1 MKLQVENKSKINA
14 KVSVPGDKSISH
26 RSLMLAGIA
35 NGQSRISGLLEG
47 EDCLATLKIMK
58 DLGVDITRDNSGT
71 YLVEGNGLDGLKEPA
86 DILNCGNSGT
96 TMRLLSGLLAGRPFY
111 SVLAGDSS
119 LNSRPMARIITP
131 LTKMGAKIWSRN
143 NGLAPLSIKG
153 GSLTSINY
161 DSPVASAQVKSSI
174 LLAGLSTEGITYV
187 NEPAQSRDHTEK
199 MLKAAGV
206 KIEVTGNTIKLT
218 SSGQPELKPL
228 DIKIPGDI
236 SSAAFIIA
244 AGLITDSSRILI
256 KDVGIN
262 QTRTGILDALEMM
275 EAELSIQN
283 KRTSSGEPLADIEAS
298 SSNLKAV
305 EISGELVPRLIDEIP
320 LLALLATQADGE
332 TVIKDAAELRVKE
345 TDRIKAIS
353 SELRK
358 LGAEIEE
365 YPDGMKIK
373 GNTELKGGIEVDSYG
388 DHRIGMTMAIAG
400 LIAENGITVK
410 NSESINISFPDFEK
424 LINNL

>member
-1 MKLQVENKSKINA
+1 MKLQVENKSRINA

-86 DILNCGNSGT
+86 DILDCGNSGT

-218 SSGQPELKPL
+218 SSGQPVLKPL

>member
-1 MKLQVENKSKINA
+1 MKLQVENKTGIDSEA
-14 KVSVPGDKSISH
+14 SVPGDKSISH

-47 EDCLATLKIMK
+47 EDCLSTLKIMK
-58 DLGVDITRDNSGT
+58 KLGVDITRDDSGS
-71 YLVEGNGLDGLKEPA
+71 YLVEGNGLDGLKEP
-86 DILNCGNSGT
+86 DDTLDCGNSGT

-111 SVLAGDSS
+111 SVLAGDNS
-119 LNSRPMARIITP
+119 LNSRPMDRIITP
-131 LTKMGAKIWSRN
+131 LTKMGANIWSRN

-153 GSLTSINY
+153 GNLNSINY

-174 LLAGLSTEGITYV
+174 LLAGLSAEGITYV

-199 MLKAAGV
+199 MLKASGV
-206 KIEVTGNTIKLT
+206 DIEVDGNTIKLN
-218 SSGQPELKPL
+218 SSDKINIDPL

-244 AGLITDSSRILI
+244 AGLITENSKIII

-262 QTRTGILDALEMM
+262 KTRTGILDALEMM
-275 EAELSIQN
+275 GADLTIKN
-283 KRTSSGEPLADIEAS
+283 KRTSSGEPLADIEVT

-305 EISGELVPRLIDEIP
+305 EISGDLVPRLIDEIP

-332 TVIKDAAELRVKE
+332 TIIKDAEELRVKE

-373 GNTELKGGIEVDSYG
+373 GNTNLKGGIEVDSFG

-400 LIAENGITVK
+400 LIASDGIIVN

>member
-1 MKLQVENKSKINA
+1 MKLKIANKSNINT

-35 NGQSRISGLLEG
+35 SGQSRVSGLLEG
-47 EDCLATLKIMK
+47 EDCFSTLKCMEK
-58 DLGVDITRDNSGT
+58 LGVDITRDNSGT
-71 YLVEGNGLDGLKEPA
+71 YIVNGVGLNGLKEPA
-86 DILNCGNSGT
+86 DILDCGNSGT

-111 SVLAGDSS
+111 SVLTGDRS
-119 LNSRPMARIITP
+119 LNSRPMDRIITP
-131 LTKMGAKIWSRN
+131 LSKMGAEIWSRQQ
-143 NGLAPLSIKG
+143 GLAPLSIRG
-153 GSLTSINY
+153 GNLASINY
-161 DSPVASAQVKSSI
+161 NSPVASAQVKSSI
-174 LLAGLSTEGITYV
+174 LLAGLSTKGITYV

-206 KIEVTGNTIKLT
+206 DIEINDNTIKLN

-228 DIKIPGDI
+228 DINIPGDI

-244 AGLITDSSRILI
+244 AGLITENSRILI

-262 QTRTGILDALEMM
+262 QTRTGVLDALKMM
-275 EAELSIQN
+275 GAELTIKN
-283 KRTSSGEPLADIEAS
+283 KRVSSGEPLADIEAC
-298 SSNLKAV
+298 SSNLKAI
-305 EISGELVPRLIDEIP
+305 EISGSLVPRLIDEIP
-320 LLALLATQADGE
+320 LLALLATQADGD
-332 TVIKDAAELRVKE
+332 TIIKDAAELRVKE

-353 SELRK
+353 SELKK

-373 GNTELKGGIEVDSYG
+373 GNTELKGGIEVDSFG
-388 DHRIGMTMAIAG
+388 DHRIGMTMAISG
-400 LIAENGITVK
+400 LIARNGIIVN
-410 NSESINISFPDFEK
+410 NSESIDISFPDFEK

>member
-1 MKLQVENKSKINA
+1 MKLQVENKTGIDSEA
-14 KVSVPGDKSISH
+14 SVPGDKSISH

-47 EDCLATLKIMK
+47 EDCLSTLKIMK
-58 DLGVDITRDNSGT
+58 KLGVDITRDDSGS
-71 YLVEGNGLDGLKEPA
+71 YLVEGNGLDGLKEP
-86 DILNCGNSGT
+86 DDTLDCGNSGT

-111 SVLAGDSS
+111 SVLAGDNS
-119 LNSRPMARIITP
+119 LNSRPMDRIITP
-131 LTKMGAKIWSRN
+131 LTKMGANIWSRN

-153 GSLTSINY
+153 GNLTSINY

-174 LLAGLSTEGITYV
+174 LLAGLSAEGITYV

-199 MLKAAGV
+199 MLKASGV
-206 KIEVTGNTIKLT
+206 DIEVDGNTIKLN
-218 SSGQPELKPL
+218 SSDKINIDPL

-244 AGLITDSSRILI
+244 AGLITENSKIII

-262 QTRTGILDALEMM
+262 KTRTGILDALEMM
-275 EAELSIQN
+275 GADLTIKN
-283 KRTSSGEPLADIEAS
+283 KRTSSGEPLADIEVT

-305 EISGELVPRLIDEIP
+305 KISGDIVPRLIDEIP

-332 TVIKDAAELRVKE
+332 TIIKDAEELRVKE

-373 GNTELKGGIEVDSYG
+373 GNTNLKGGIEVDSFG

-400 LIAENGITVK
+400 LIASDGIIVN

>member
-1 MKLQVENKSKINA
+1 MKLQIANKSNINT

-35 NGQSRISGLLEG
+35 SGQSRVSGLLEG
-47 EDCLATLKIMK
+47 EDCFSTLKCMEK
-58 DLGVDITRDNSGT
+58 LGVDITRDNSGT
-71 YLVEGNGLDGLKEPA
+71 YIVNGVGLNGLKEPA
-86 DILNCGNSGT
+86 DILDCGNSGT

-111 SVLAGDSS
+111 SVLAGDRS
-119 LNSRPMARIITP
+119 LNSRPMDRIITP
-131 LTKMGAKIWSRN
+131 LSKMGAEIWSRQQ
-143 NGLAPLSIKG
+143 GLAPLSIRG
-153 GSLTSINY
+153 GNLASINY
-161 DSPVASAQVKSSI
+161 NSPVASAQVKSSI
-174 LLAGLSTEGITYV
+174 LLAGLSTKGITYV

-206 KIEVTGNTIKLT
+206 DIEINDNTIKLN

-228 DIKIPGDI
+228 DINIPGDI

-244 AGLITDSSRILI
+244 AGLITENSRILI

-262 QTRTGILDALEMM
+262 QTRTGVLDALKMM
-275 EAELSIQN
+275 GAELTIKN
-283 KRTSSGEPLADIEAS
+283 KRVSSGEPLADIEAC
-298 SSNLKAV
+298 SSNLKAI
-305 EISGELVPRLIDEIP
+305 EISGSLVPRLIDEIP
-320 LLALLATQADGE
+320 LLALLATQADGD
-332 TVIKDAAELRVKE
+332 TIIKDAAELRVKE

-353 SELRK
+353 SELKK

-373 GNTELKGGIEVDSYG
+373 GNTELKGGIEVDSFG
-388 DHRIGMTMAIAG
+388 DHRIGMTMAISG
-400 LIAENGITVK
+400 LIARNGIIVN
-410 NSESINISFPDFEK
+410 NSESIDISFPDFEK

>member
-1 MKLQVENKSKINA
+1 MKLQVENKTRIDT

-47 EDCLATLKIMK
+47 EDCFSTLKIMK
-58 DLGVDITRDNSGT
+58 KLGVDITRDNSGT
-71 YLVEGNGLDGLKEPA
+71 YLVEGKGLNGLKEPT
-86 DILNCGNSGT
+86 DILDCGNSGT

-111 SVLAGDSS
+111 SVLSGDSS
-119 LNSRPMARIITP
+119 LNSRPMDRIITP
-131 LTKMGAKIWSRN
+131 LTKMRAQIWSRQE
-143 NGLAPLSIKG
+143 GLAPLSIKG
-153 GSLTSINY
+153 GNLTSINY

-174 LLAGLSTEGITYV
+174 LLAGLSTKGITYV

-206 KIEVTGNTIKLT
+206 DIQIDCNTIKLN

-244 AGLITDSSRILI
+244 AGLITKNSKILI
-256 KDVGIN
+256 KDVGVN
-262 QTRTGILDALEMM
+262 QTRTGILDALEIMG
-275 EAELSIQN
+275 ADLTIKN
-283 KRTSSGEPLADIEAS
+283 KRTSSGEPLADIQVQS
-298 SSNLKAV
+298 SKLKAV

-320 LLALLATQADGE
+320 LLALLATQADGV

-373 GNTELKGGIEVDSYG
+373 GNTQLKGGIEVDSFG
-388 DHRIGMTMAIAG
+388 DHRIGMTMAISG
-400 LIAENGITVK
+400 LVAENGITVN

>member
-1 MKLQVENKSKINA
+1 MKLQVENKSRINA

-86 DILNCGNSGT
+86 DILDCGNSGT
-96 TMRLLSGLLAGRPFY
+96 TMRLLSGLLAGCPFY

-218 SSGQPELKPL
+218 SSGQPVLKPL

>member
-1 MKLQVENKSKINA
+1 MKLQVENKSRINA

-86 DILNCGNSGT
+86 DILDCGNSGT

>member
-1 MKLQVENKSKINA
+1 MKLQIENTSRIDA
-14 KVSVPGDKSISH
+14 EVSVPGDKSISH

-47 EDCLATLKIMK
+47 EDCLATLKIMEK
-58 DLGVDITRDNSGT
+58 LGVDITRDNSGT
-71 YLVEGNGLDGLKEPA
+71 YLVEGKGLAGLKEPA
-86 DILNCGNSGT
+86 DILDCGNSGT
-96 TMRLLSGLLAGRPFY
+96 SMRLLSGLLAGRPFY
-111 SVLAGDSS
+111 SVLTGDSS

-131 LTKMGAKIWSRN
+131 LTKMGAKIWSRD

-153 GSLTSINY
+153 GKLTSINY

-206 KIEVTGNTIKLT
+206 DLEVTDNTIKLT
-218 SSGQPELKPL
+218 SSGQPELDPL

-236 SSAAFIIA
+236 SSTAFIIA
-244 AGLITDSSRILI
+244 AGLITDKSKILI

-275 EAELSIQN
+275 GAELTIQN
-283 KRTSSGEPLADIEAS
+283 KRTSSGEPLADIQVF

-373 GNTELKGGIEVDSYG
+373 GNTDLKGGIEVDSFG

-400 LIAENGITVK
+400 LVAKNGIIVN

>member
-1 MKLQVENKSKINA
+1 MKLQVENKTSINA
-14 KVSVPGDKSISH
+14 EIFVPGDKSISH

-35 NGQSRISGLLEG
+35 TGQSRISGLLEG

-58 DLGVDITRDNSGT
+58 NLGVDITRDNSGT
-71 YLVEGNGLDGLKEPA
+71 YLVEGNGLDGLKEPT
-86 DILNCGNSGT
+86 DILDCGNSGT

-111 SVLAGDSS
+111 SVLAGDNS

-131 LTKMGAKIWSRN
+131 LSKMGAKIWSRN

-161 DSPVASAQVKSSI
+161 NSPVASAQVKSSI

-199 MLKAAGV
+199 MLKAVGV
-206 KIEVTGNTIKLT
+206 DIEVNGNTIKLN
-218 SSGQPELKPL
+218 SSGQPDLKPM

-244 AGLITDSSRILI
+244 AGLITEKSKIVI

-262 QTRTGILDALEMM
+262 KTRTGIIDALELMG
-275 EAELSIQN
+275 AELNIKN
-283 KRTSSGEPLADIEAS
+283 KRTSSGEPLADIAVS

-305 EISGELVPRLIDEIP
+305 EISGDLVPRLIDEIP
-320 LLALLATQADGE
+320 LLALLATQAAGE

-400 LIAENGITVK
+400 LISKNGIIVN
-410 NSESINISFPDFEK
+410 NSESINISFPDFGN

>member
-1 MKLQVENKSKINA
+1 MKLQVENKTGIDSEA
-14 KVSVPGDKSISH
+14 SVPGDKSISH

-47 EDCLATLKIMK
+47 EDCLSTLKIMK
-58 DLGVDITRDNSGT
+58 KLGVDITRDNSGS
-71 YLVEGNGLDGLKEPA
+71 YLVEGNGLDGLKEP
-86 DILNCGNSGT
+86 DDTLDCGNSGT

-111 SVLAGDSS
+111 SVLAGDNS
-119 LNSRPMARIITP
+119 LNSRPMDRIITP
-131 LTKMGAKIWSRN
+131 LTKMGANIWSRN

-153 GSLTSINY
+153 GNLTSINY

-174 LLAGLSTEGITYV
+174 LLAGLSAEGITYV

-199 MLKAAGV
+199 MLKASGV
-206 KIEVTGNTIKLT
+206 DIEVDGNTIKLN
-218 SSGQPELKPL
+218 SSDKINIDPL

-244 AGLITDSSRILI
+244 AGLITENSKIII

-262 QTRTGILDALEMM
+262 KTRTGILDALEMM
-275 EAELSIQN
+275 GADLTIKN
-283 KRTSSGEPLADIEAS
+283 KKISSGEPLADIEVT

-305 EISGELVPRLIDEIP
+305 EISGDLVPRLIDEIP

-332 TVIKDAAELRVKE
+332 TIIKDAEELRVKE

-373 GNTELKGGIEVDSYG
+373 GNTNLKGGIEVDSFG

-400 LIAENGITVK
+400 LIASDGIIVN

>member
-1 MKLQVENKSKINA
+1 MKLKIANKSNINT

-35 NGQSRISGLLEG
+35 SGQSRVSGLLEG
-47 EDCLATLKIMK
+47 EDCFSTLKCMEK
-58 DLGVDITRDNSGT
+58 LGVDITRDNSGT
-71 YLVEGNGLDGLKEPA
+71 YIVNGVGLNGLKEPA
-86 DILNCGNSGT
+86 DILDCGNSGT

-111 SVLAGDSS
+111 SVLAGDRS
-119 LNSRPMARIITP
+119 LNSRPMDRIITP
-131 LTKMGAKIWSRN
+131 LSKMGAEIWSRQQ
-143 NGLAPLSIKG
+143 GLAPLSIRG
-153 GSLTSINY
+153 GNLASINY
-161 DSPVASAQVKSSI
+161 NSPVASAQVKSSI
-174 LLAGLSTEGITYV
+174 LLAGLSTKGITYV

-206 KIEVTGNTIKLT
+206 DIEINDNTIKLN

-228 DIKIPGDI
+228 DINIPGDI

-244 AGLITDSSRILI
+244 AGLITENSRILI

-262 QTRTGILDALEMM
+262 QTRTGVLDALKMM
-275 EAELSIQN
+275 GAELTIKN
-283 KRTSSGEPLADIEAS
+283 KRVSSGEPLADIEAC
-298 SSNLKAV
+298 SSNLKAI
-305 EISGELVPRLIDEIP
+305 EISGSLVPRLIDEIP
-320 LLALLATQADGE
+320 LLALLATQADGD
-332 TVIKDAAELRVKE
+332 TIIKDAAELRVKE

-353 SELRK
+353 SELKK

-373 GNTELKGGIEVDSYG
+373 GNTELKGGIEVDSFG
-388 DHRIGMTMAIAG
+388 DHRIGMTMAISG
-400 LIAENGITVK
+400 LIARNGIIVN
-410 NSESINISFPDFEK
+410 NSESIDISFPDFEK

>member
-1 MKLQVENKSKINA
+1 MKLQVENKTGIDSEA
-14 KVSVPGDKSISH
+14 SVPGDKSISH

-47 EDCLATLKIMK
+47 EDCLSTLKIMK
-58 DLGVDITRDNSGT
+58 KLGVDITRDDSGS
-71 YLVEGNGLDGLKEPA
+71 YLVEGNGLDGLKEP
-86 DILNCGNSGT
+86 DDTLDCGNSGT

-111 SVLAGDSS
+111 SVLAGDNS
-119 LNSRPMARIITP
+119 LNSRPMDRIITP
-131 LTKMGAKIWSRN
+131 LTKMGANIWSRN

-153 GSLTSINY
+153 GNLNSINY

-174 LLAGLSTEGITYV
+174 LLAGLSAEGITYV

-199 MLKAAGV
+199 MLKASGV
-206 KIEVTGNTIKLT
+206 DIEVDGNTIKLN
-218 SSGQPELKPL
+218 SSDKINIDPL

-244 AGLITDSSRILI
+244 AGLITENSKIII

-262 QTRTGILDALEMM
+262 KTRTGILDALEMM
-275 EAELSIQN
+275 GADLTIKN
-283 KRTSSGEPLADIEAS
+283 KKISSGEPLADIEVT

-305 EISGELVPRLIDEIP
+305 EISGDLVPRLIDEIP

-332 TVIKDAAELRVKE
+332 TIIKDAEELRVKE

-373 GNTELKGGIEVDSYG
+373 GNTNLKGGIEVDSFG

-400 LIAENGITVK
+400 LIASDGIIVN

>member
-1 MKLQVENKSKINA
+1 MKLKIANKSNINT

-35 NGQSRISGLLEG
+35 SGQSRVSGLLEG
-47 EDCLATLKIMK
+47 EDCFSTLKCMEK
-58 DLGVDITRDNSGT
+58 LGVDITRDNSGT
-71 YLVEGNGLDGLKEPA
+71 YIVNGVGLNGLKEPA
-86 DILNCGNSGT
+86 DILDCGNSGT

-111 SVLAGDSS
+111 SVLAGDRS
-119 LNSRPMARIITP
+119 LNSRPMDRIITP
-131 LTKMGAKIWSRN
+131 LSKMGAEIWSRQQ
-143 NGLAPLSIKG
+143 GLAPLSIRG
-153 GSLTSINY
+153 GNLASINY
-161 DSPVASAQVKSSI
+161 NSPVASAQVKSSI
-174 LLAGLSTEGITYV
+174 LLAGLSTKGITYV

-206 KIEVTGNTIKLT
+206 DIEINDNTIKLN

-228 DIKIPGDI
+228 DINIPGDI

-244 AGLITDSSRILI
+244 AGLITENSRILI

-262 QTRTGILDALEMM
+262 QTRTGVLDALKMM
-275 EAELSIQN
+275 GAELTIKN
-283 KRTSSGEPLADIEAS
+283 KRVSSGEPLADIEAF
-298 SSNLKAV
+298 SSNLKAI
-305 EISGELVPRLIDEIP
+305 EISGNLVPRLIDEIP
-320 LLALLATQADGE
+320 LLALLATQADGD

-373 GNTELKGGIEVDSYG
+373 GNTELKGGLEVDSYG
-388 DHRIGMTMAIAG
+388 DHRIGMTMAISG
-400 LIAENGITVK
+400 LIAKDGITVN
-410 NSESINISFPDFEK
+410 NSESIDISFPDFEK